1 MLNTQLLPTLIA
13 LLACHEALTL
23 PTATGRTGQH
33 LATSTNS
40 TGLDHIQQGRGFPEG
55 LESTTGYTQ
64 ANFKPLT
71 SHLPYRD
78 DDDDGILSAR
88 TEGKAVCDKVM
99 PWFPRPSGLHDHAQP
114 PASLL
119 QVPNCWVMS
128 PLTRRSVHHL
138 NSTTPAAGFDQ
149 RLPLTQC
156 LDRDGVGG
164 GSNHDVGRLCE
175 GAKPSDAVGSVMCTR
190 ARACET
196 CPNANEEIVLTM
208 SGQLKC
214 CVKCPAGEGMLQL
227 CTNHTQTVC
236 RTCQEFSE
244 FSPVASATAKC
255 MQCKQCQELHP
266 FAKFRTHCTPTS
278 DAVCECIPGYFFVE
292 AQSTCQSCTKCPP
305 GHGAERPCDWN
316 RDSLCKPC
324 PAGTWS
330 SSTSATETCQTCRK
344 CKPGQIEMRPCS
356 ATHNTLCCPLHE
368 PNCSDTLEMDA
379 IRGRHCSSPALVVIV
394 LCFWAFV
401 WWPATINTTNPPP
414 RLSPSPGLCIRTHTH
429 LSCHKTLQMCLYG
442 CARARV
448 RVHYD
453 LWQWRV
459 MRNRAFDLTA
469 VAAAAAA
476 DKMLQASAIKL
487 GARALACVCMW
498 IESQVM
504 PLLSLVRESSRQSED
519 TEEKE
524 GFYRFPR
531 IDLQENPVTSTPS
544 SNWISFSEKGL
555 SHDLNRTLNS
565 MKIKTAFRIDDE
577 PSQTNR
583 RQATGDQMPDH
594 VAYGDDY
601 PMITVYCSLL
611 GLVILTLLIYVFYKL
626 WQQHLTAVDA
636 KAGMVEA
643 AGGNALHPAFAELTK
658 SRSVSAATSGH
669 SSLSKQKASAASR
682 PDCVRQHLLSEST
695 QYSSLPQR
703 PPISSELME
712 ELSQALSA
720 DDRWKQVGGM
730 LGYSDEA
737 LQRFENS
744 SEHENDDVTKET
756 TGATVAARRMLS
768 SWFASRPSTETNPLE
783 SLISVIELIPGTA
796 NLCVLLKEYSS
807 VKSPPPHPP
816 LGQPH

>member
-40 TGLDHIQQGRGFPEG
+40 TGLDHIQQ
-55 LESTTGYTQ
+55 
-64 ANFKPLT
+64 
-71 SHLPYRD
+71 
-78 DDDDGILSAR
+78 
-88 TEGKAVCDKVM
+88 
-99 PWFPRPSGLHDHAQP
+99 
-114 PASLL
+114 
-119 QVPNCWVMS
+119 
-128 PLTRRSVHHL
+128 
-138 NSTTPAAGFDQ
+138 
-149 RLPLTQC
+149 
-156 LDRDGVGG
+156 
-164 GSNHDVGRLCE
+164 
-175 GAKPSDAVGSVMCTR
+175 
-190 ARACET
+190 ET

-379 IRGRHCSSPALVVIV
+379 IR
-394 LCFWAFV
+394 
-401 WWPATINTTNPPP
+401 
-414 RLSPSPGLCIRTHTH
+414 
-429 LSCHKTLQMCLYG
+429 
-442 CARARV
+442 
-448 RVHYD
+448 
-453 LWQWRV
+453 
-459 MRNRAFDLTA
+459 
-469 VAAAAAA
+469 
-476 DKMLQASAIKL
+476 
-487 GARALACVCMW
+487 
-498 IESQVM
+498 
-504 PLLSLVRESSRQSED
+504 
-519 TEEKE
+519 
-524 GFYRFPR
+524 
-531 IDLQENPVTSTPS
+531 
-544 SNWISFSEKGL
+544 
-555 SHDLNRTLNS
+555 
-565 MKIKTAFRIDDE
+565 DE